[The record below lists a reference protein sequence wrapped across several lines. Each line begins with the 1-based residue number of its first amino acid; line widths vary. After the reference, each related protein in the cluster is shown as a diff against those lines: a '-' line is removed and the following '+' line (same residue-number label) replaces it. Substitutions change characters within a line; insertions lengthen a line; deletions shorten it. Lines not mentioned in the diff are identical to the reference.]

1 MLVFLF
7 DFVCYM
13 TIIEEE
19 DDNVGEY
26 LGFPIIED
34 LFQSLHY
41 LWVYSLNLGVDQ
53 GGALRVLNLE

>member
-1 MLVFLF
+1 
-7 DFVCYM
+7 M